1 MNRFKDYT
9 GFAIWFAGL
18 GYLALWP
25 LTSSDL
31 DGKPF
36 GASILCRDASL
47 SVLDLLCNSAHRLQL
62 PPILHALGFLSTM
75 FVTVRLLQYALKRS
89 RRALASRAADMSVLM
104 TRLPNVVPPPRRK
117 PTRPLRPVKPR
128 THFGLRGMPR

>member
-1 MNRFKDYT
+1 M
-9 GFAIWFAGL
+9 
-18 GYLALWP
+18 P
-25 LTSSDL
+25 
-31 DGKPF
+31 
-36 GASILCRDASL
+36 
-47 SVLDLLCNSAHRLQL
+47 L